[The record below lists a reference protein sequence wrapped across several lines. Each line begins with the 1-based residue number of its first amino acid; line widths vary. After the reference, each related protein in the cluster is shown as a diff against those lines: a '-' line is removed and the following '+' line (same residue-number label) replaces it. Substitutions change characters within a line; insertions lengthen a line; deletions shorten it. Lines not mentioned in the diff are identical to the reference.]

1 MSAQI
6 PMVWTEIGRMP
17 GAYVVN
23 AITIHK
29 ELFPDIPRYL
39 VVSKEFAAK
48 ISDDLCAVVIEE
60 DLLGSEN
67 AKEFEVLQKNWSYK
81 HVSYWQNTTRRFFV
95 LENFMDS
102 LNFEKI
108 IHLESDCILLEVNYL
123 FKLFI
128 QGSWGLKYTMQDDLS
143 ACASIF
149 LVNQKSNL
157 SDLNKFILEKWL
169 AADITDMKLLHDFK
183 LNNLQATYLPS
194 GSANIE
200 EIVFDA
206 GTIGRYY
213 LGGDSRNNLIP
224 FSTRGLLP
232 QGSGFFDPTPY
243 RIKINQKKVILESID
258 DSSKSLLLG
267 CVHVHSKKIPR
278 SSRKFFKMLVRESGG
293 SRGKLWQIGRLD
305 FTVLAERVVSKL
317 FRVINSK
324 SPDKRYR

>member
-1 MSAQI
+1 MSGQI
-6 PMVWTEIGRMP
+6 PLVWTEIGRMP
-17 GAYVVN
+17 GAYVMN
-23 AITIHK
+23 AITIHR

-39 VVSKEFAAK
+39 VVSEEFAAK
-48 ISDDLCAVVIEE
+48 VSNDLCTVVTEE

-67 AKEFEVLQKNWSYK
+67 AKKFEVLGKNWSYK
-81 HVSYWQNTTRRFFV
+81 DISYWQNTTRRFFI
-95 LENFMDS
+95 LENFMNS

-108 IHLESDCILLEVNYL
+108 IHLESDCILLEANYI

-128 QGSWGLKYTMQDDLS
+128 QDSWGLKYTMQDDLI

-149 LVNQKSNL
+149 LVNQKSSL
-157 SDLNKFILEKWL
+157 SSFNEFILQKWL
-169 AADITDMKLLHDFK
+169 TKDITDMKLLHDFI
-183 LNNLQATYLPS
+183 LNNSQATYLPS
-194 GSANIE
+194 GSDNIE

-206 GTIGRYY
+206 GTIGRYF

-232 QGSGFFDPTPY
+232 SGSGFFDPTPY

-258 DSSKSLLLG
+258 DSSKALLLG